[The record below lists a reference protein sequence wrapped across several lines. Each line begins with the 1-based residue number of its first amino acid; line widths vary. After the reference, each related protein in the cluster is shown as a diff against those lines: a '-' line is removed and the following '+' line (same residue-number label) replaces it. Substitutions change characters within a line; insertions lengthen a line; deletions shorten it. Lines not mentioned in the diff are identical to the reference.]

1 MENKWKEKKRKEKGY
16 ASTHRKV
23 ALHILIISCS
33 RGYETRTVFFTQH
46 GSWADPP

>member
-1 MENKWKEKKRKEKGY
+1 MNKEKVKRNGYKENKWKEKKGY

-33 RGYETRTVFFTQH
+33 RGYET
-46 GSWADPP
+46 